1 MNTGYLRIVTPS
13 NGNFLQDKVA
23 LINGLSSDIGAS
35 IGEALLVNGAYV
47 AGTYFSNRAPV
58 DALRDRYG
66 ADRIQA
72 FPCNV
77 MDEGYEPA
85 IRQVVDQTYAWKGR
99 LNVLVN
105 ALGIIA
111 INPFLYETR
120 EQRQRVWRINY
131 EANVVYSQQ
140 VVRKMLAQGSGDIVN
155 IGSVTGIRGAGHLI
169 AYSTSKSALL
179 VFTYSLAEELGP
191 KNIKVNCISPGV
203 VETKAIDEHYD
214 AVAKELLIKNIPLS
228 RLCSRVDVSNAVL
241 AILMN
246 GYMTANN
253 IVLHGGKL

>member
-1 MNTGYLRIVTPS
+1 IS
-13 NGNFLQDKVA
+13 
-23 LINGLSSDIGAS
+23 
-35 IGEALLVNGAYV
+35 
-47 AGTYFSNRAPV
+47 
-58 DALRDRYG
+58 
-66 ADRIQA
+66 
-72 FPCNV
+72 
-77 MDEGYEPA
+77 
-85 IRQVVDQTYAWKGR
+85 
-99 LNVLVN
+99 
-105 ALGIIA
+105 
-111 INPFLYETR
+111 PFLYETR

-131 EANVVYSQQ
+131 EANVVFGQQ
-140 VVRKMLAQGSGDIVN
+140 VVRRMLAQGSGDIVN
-155 IGSVTGIRGAGHLI
+155 IGSVTGLRGAGHLI

-228 RLCSRVDVSNAVL
+228 RLCLPVDVSNAVL
-241 AILMN
+241 GILMN